1 MLNVRNK
8 SLIHYHFIVFI
19 FGFSSVLGA
28 LCSLDAL
35 PLVVYRMLLACLG
48 LAVFFGLF
56 HPNYFILSKGLWP
69 KVILGGL
76 IIGVHWVTFFHA
88 IKVAGVSLTLSM
100 MATGAF
106 ITAMLEPLINK
117 RKISLYELLFGGF
130 IVFGVGIIFQAEYE
144 HLYGISV
151 ALISAFLSAV
161 FTILNTQLVSQA
173 RPITLSFYELLIGG
187 IVGVFVVL
195 FSGQYSL
202 EAFQLE
208 GWDLLWI
215 LLIALVCTSYA
226 FNISLRVMQH
236 LSPFTVM
243 VIINLEPVY
252 GILLSL
258 AVWGEEELLSSRFYL
273 GFVVILATILM
284 NGYLKRKKLT
294 NENESQL

>member
-130 IVFGVGIIFQAEYE
+130 IVFGVGIIFKAEYE